1 MESEKLNRIS
11 YALGLSMG
19 NNFRSS
25 GIKTLDIKDFSAG
38 VAAVFDN
45 AKPKMTYDEAKLE
58 IKNFFEAL
66 EAEQRAA
73 AAKMGEVNEAAGN
86 AIS

>member
-38 VAAVFDN
+38 DGCR
-45 AKPKMTYDEAKLE
+45 
-58 IKNFFEAL
+58 I
-66 EAEQRAA
+66 
-73 AAKMGEVNEAAGN
+73 
-86 AIS
+86 